1 MFPSV
6 FTDSTFK
13 KRKKDKKDFF
23 SWRALLRM
31 VNRRMGNR
39 RMGNRSITSL
49 RSRRRQT
56 TVSHSRAG
64 LNTDSRNPC
73 RTASRSNTDNRNLMD
88 SLSRRCRSMVSR
100 GRCRTVSPAM
110 PQPTASQP
118 AVPQPAMPQYAQS
131 QQYGQPQPP
140 MPGNFPSQQAGAA
153 AKNKPP
159 VAIVIGAV
167 AAVVVIA
174 LAAVFFLTNRVSR
187 SDYEEALV
195 QTQALESS
203 YTAINEEFSSAA
215 SATDNDSS
223 SAYDKGKKKL
233 KTFKQ
238 DSDKLAAMKAVKK
251 DKDVKEKYE
260 TFEQN
265 RAKYERHMNDLAQ
278 TMPALMKM
286 THTCTKLPKFDSAD
300 MSSYYR
306 DLSKAL
312 ESCAADAGDLAKV
325 PIKSYAEYGADM
337 QESVSKKK
345 DIVDQMADL
354 NLNDIEYGSA
364 DYEKLQDLHS
374 KMSDIDS
381 PTLDQSD
388 LQKAAKEADLSGS
401 LKDLETTLSEKIK

>member
-13 KRKKDKKDFF
+13 KGKR
-23 SWRALLRM
+23 LR
-31 VNRRMGNR
+31 R
-39 RMGNRSITSL
+39 TFL
-49 RSRRRQT
+49 
-56 TVSHSRAG
+56 
-64 LNTDSRNPC
+64 
-73 RTASRSNTDNRNLMD
+73 TASTPPYGQPQNGQPQYNQ
-88 SLSRRCRSMVSR
+88 
-100 GRCRTVSPAM
+100 P
-110 PQPTASQP
+110 PQPQAPNYSQP
-118 AVPQPAMPQYAQS
+118 QPGGP
-131 QQYGQPQPP
+131 QYGQPQPP

-159 VAIVIGAV
+159 VAIIIGAV

-187 SDYEEALV
+187 SDYEEVLV

-223 SAYDKGKKKL
+223 SAYDEG
-233 KTFKQ
+233 
-238 DSDKLAAMKAVKK
+238 
-251 DKDVKEKYE
+251 
-260 TFEQN
+260 
-265 RAKYERHMNDLAQ
+265 
-278 TMPALMKM
+278 
-286 THTCTKLPKFDSAD
+286 
-300 MSSYYR
+300 
-306 DLSKAL
+306 
-312 ESCAADAGDLAKV
+312 
-325 PIKSYAEYGADM
+325 
-337 QESVSKKK
+337 KKK

-364 DYEKLQDLHS
+364 DYEKLQDLHA

>member
-13 KRKKDKKDFF
+13 KRKKDKKDF
-23 SWRALLRM
+23 SHGEHSSVWSTAEWA
-31 VNRRMGNR
+31 
-39 RMGNRSITSL
+39 TSL

-100 GRCRTVSPAM
+100 GRCRTVKPAM

-159 VAIVIGAV
+159 VAIIIGAV

-223 SAYDKGKKKL
+223 SAYDEGKKKL

-260 TFEQN
+260 TFEQD
-265 RAKYERHMNDLAQ
+265 RAKYERYMNDLAQ

-364 DYEKLQDLHS
+364 DYEKLQDLHA

>member
-1 MFPSV
+1 M
-6 FTDSTFK
+6 
-13 KRKKDKKDFF
+13 
-23 SWRALLRM
+23 
-31 VNRRMGNR
+31 
-39 RMGNRSITSL
+39 
-49 RSRRRQT
+49 
-56 TVSHSRAG
+56 
-64 LNTDSRNPC
+64 
-73 RTASRSNTDNRNLMD
+73 
-88 SLSRRCRSMVSR
+88 
-100 GRCRTVSPAM
+100 
-110 PQPTASQP
+110 
-118 AVPQPAMPQYAQS
+118 
-131 QQYGQPQPP
+131 
-140 MPGNFPSQQAGAA
+140 
-153 AKNKPP
+153 
-159 VAIVIGAV
+159 
-167 AAVVVIA
+167 
-174 LAAVFFLTNRVSR
+174 FFLTNRVSR

-223 SAYDKGKKKL
+223 SAYDEGKKKL

-260 TFEQN
+260 AFERD
-265 RAKYERHMNDLAQ
+265 RAKYERYMNDLAQ

-364 DYEKLQDLHS
+364 DYEKLQDLHA

>member
-1 MFPSV
+1 M
-6 FTDSTFK
+6 TDE
-13 KRKKDKKDFF
+13 RKDQLTAEADGLIEGRNAVIEALRTEASIDKIFIQKGEVDKTLGHIA
-23 SWRALLRM
+23 SKARAAGI
-31 VNRRMGNR
+31 VVVEADRRKLDGM
-39 RMGNRSITSL
+39 
-49 RSRRRQT
+49 SRTHAHQ
-56 TVSHSRAG
+56 G
-64 LNTDSRNPC
+64 
-73 RTASRSNTDNRNLMD
+73 
-88 SLSRRCRSMVSR
+88 
-100 GRCRTVSPAM
+100 
-110 PQPTASQP
+110 
-118 AVPQPAMPQYAQS
+118 
-131 QQYGQPQPP
+131 
-140 MPGNFPSQQAGAA
+140 
-153 AKNKPP
+153 
-159 VAIVIGAV
+159 
-167 AAVVVIA
+167 VIA

-223 SAYDKGKKKL
+223 SAYDEGKKKL

-260 TFEQN
+260 TFERD
-265 RAKYERHMNDLAQ
+265 RAKYERYMNDLAQ

-364 DYEKLQDLHS
+364 DYEKLQDLHA

>member
-1 MFPSV
+1 
-6 FTDSTFK
+6 
-13 KRKKDKKDFF
+13 
-23 SWRALLRM
+23 M
-31 VNRRMGNR
+31 VNR

-100 GRCRTVSPAM
+100 GRCRTVSPPCPSPPRLNRRFHSLRCHNM
-110 PQPTASQP
+110 
-118 AVPQPAMPQYAQS
+118 
-131 QQYGQPQPP
+131 PP
-140 MPGNFPSQQAGAA
+140 MPGNIPSQQAGAA

-159 VAIVIGAV
+159 VAIIIGAV

-223 SAYDKGKKKL
+223 SAYDEGKKKL

-260 TFEQN
+260 TFERD
-265 RAKYERHMNDLAQ
+265 RAKYERYMNDLAQ

-364 DYEKLQDLHS
+364 DYEKLQDLHA

>member
-1 MFPSV
+1 
-6 FTDSTFK
+6 
-13 KRKKDKKDFF
+13 
-23 SWRALLRM
+23 
-31 VNRRMGNR
+31 
-39 RMGNRSITSL
+39 
-49 RSRRRQT
+49 
-56 TVSHSRAG
+56 
-64 LNTDSRNPC
+64 
-73 RTASRSNTDNRNLMD
+73 
-88 SLSRRCRSMVSR
+88 
-100 GRCRTVSPAM
+100 
-110 PQPTASQP
+110 
-118 AVPQPAMPQYAQS
+118 
-131 QQYGQPQPP
+131 

-159 VAIVIGAV
+159 VAIIIGAV

-223 SAYDKGKKKL
+223 SAYDEGKKKL

-260 TFEQN
+260 TFE
-265 RAKYERHMNDLAQ
+265 RDRVKYERYMNDLAQ

-325 PIKSYAEYGADM
+325 PVKSYAEYGADM

-364 DYEKLQDLHS
+364 DYEK
-374 KMSDIDS
+374 
-381 PTLDQSD
+381 
-388 LQKAAKEADLSGS
+388 ASGS
-401 LKDLETTLSEKIK
+401 SCEDVRHRFADPGSVRFAKGREGGRSQRFVEGSGNHAFGEDQVTSKDDCETLPRD

>member
-1 MFPSV
+1 M
-6 FTDSTFK
+6 TDE
-13 KRKKDKKDFF
+13 RKDQLTAEADGLIEGRNAVIQALRTEASIDKIFIQKGEVDKTLGHIA
-23 SWRALLRM
+23 SKARAAGI
-31 VNRRMGNR
+31 VVVEADRRKLDGM
-39 RMGNRSITSL
+39 
-49 RSRRRQT
+49 SRTHAHQ
-56 TVSHSRAG
+56 G
-64 LNTDSRNPC
+64 
-73 RTASRSNTDNRNLMD
+73 
-88 SLSRRCRSMVSR
+88 
-100 GRCRTVSPAM
+100 
-110 PQPTASQP
+110 
-118 AVPQPAMPQYAQS
+118 
-131 QQYGQPQPP
+131 
-140 MPGNFPSQQAGAA
+140 
-153 AKNKPP
+153 
-159 VAIVIGAV
+159 
-167 AAVVVIA
+167 VIA

-223 SAYDKGKKKL
+223 SAYDEGKKKL

-260 TFEQN
+260 TFERD
-265 RAKYERHMNDLAQ
+265 RAKYERYMNDLAQ

-364 DYEKLQDLHS
+364 DYEKLQDLHA

>member
-1 MFPSV
+1 
-6 FTDSTFK
+6 
-13 KRKKDKKDFF
+13 
-23 SWRALLRM
+23 
-31 VNRRMGNR
+31 
-39 RMGNRSITSL
+39 
-49 RSRRRQT
+49 
-56 TVSHSRAG
+56 
-64 LNTDSRNPC
+64 
-73 RTASRSNTDNRNLMD
+73 
-88 SLSRRCRSMVSR
+88 
-100 GRCRTVSPAM
+100 
-110 PQPTASQP
+110 
-118 AVPQPAMPQYAQS
+118 
-131 QQYGQPQPP
+131 

-159 VAIVIGAV
+159 VAIIIGAV

-195 QTQALESS
+195 QTQALE
-203 YTAINEEFSSAA
+203 FSSAA

-223 SAYDKGKKKL
+223 SAYDEGKKKL

-260 TFEQN
+260 TFERD
-265 RAKYERHMNDLAQ
+265 RAKYERYMNDLAQ

-325 PIKSYAEYGADM
+325 PIKSYAEYGTDM

-364 DYEKLQDLHS
+364 DYEKLQDLHA

>member
-1 MFPSV
+1 
-6 FTDSTFK
+6 
-13 KRKKDKKDFF
+13 
-23 SWRALLRM
+23 
-31 VNRRMGNR
+31 
-39 RMGNRSITSL
+39 
-49 RSRRRQT
+49 
-56 TVSHSRAG
+56 
-64 LNTDSRNPC
+64 
-73 RTASRSNTDNRNLMD
+73 
-88 SLSRRCRSMVSR
+88 
-100 GRCRTVSPAM
+100 
-110 PQPTASQP
+110 
-118 AVPQPAMPQYAQS
+118 
-131 QQYGQPQPP
+131 

-159 VAIVIGAV
+159 VAIIIGAV

-203 YTAINEEFSSAA
+203 YTAINEEFSSAS

-223 SAYDKGKKKL
+223 SAYDEGKKKL

-251 DKDVKEKYE
+251 DKDVKEK
-260 TFEQN
+260 
-265 RAKYERHMNDLAQ
+265 HMNDLAQ

-364 DYEKLQDLHS
+364 DYEKLQDLHA

>member
-1 MFPSV
+1 MLAYSV
-6 FTDSTFK
+6 SK
-13 KRKKDKKDFF
+13 YY
-23 SWRALLRM
+23 
-31 VNRRMGNR
+31 
-39 RMGNRSITSL
+39 
-49 RSRRRQT
+49 
-56 TVSHSRAG
+56 
-64 LNTDSRNPC
+64 
-73 RTASRSNTDNRNLMD
+73 
-88 SLSRRCRSMVSR
+88 
-100 GRCRTVSPAM
+100 
-110 PQPTASQP
+110 
-118 AVPQPAMPQYAQS
+118 AV
-131 QQYGQPQPP
+131 
-140 MPGNFPSQQAGAA
+140 
-153 AKNKPP
+153 
-159 VAIVIGAV
+159 
-167 AAVVVIA
+167 
-174 LAAVFFLTNRVSR
+174 TRH
-187 SDYEEALV
+187 
-195 QTQALESS
+195 
-203 YTAINEEFSSAA
+203 TAINEEFSSAS

-223 SAYDKGKKKL
+223 SAYDEGKKKL

-260 TFEQN
+260 TFEQD

>member
-1 MFPSV
+1 
-6 FTDSTFK
+6 
-13 KRKKDKKDFF
+13 
-23 SWRALLRM
+23 
-31 VNRRMGNR
+31 
-39 RMGNRSITSL
+39 
-49 RSRRRQT
+49 
-56 TVSHSRAG
+56 
-64 LNTDSRNPC
+64 
-73 RTASRSNTDNRNLMD
+73 
-88 SLSRRCRSMVSR
+88 
-100 GRCRTVSPAM
+100 
-110 PQPTASQP
+110 
-118 AVPQPAMPQYAQS
+118 
-131 QQYGQPQPP
+131 

-159 VAIVIGAV
+159 VAIIIGAV

-223 SAYDKGKKKL
+223 SAYDEGKKKL

-260 TFEQN
+260 TFEQD
-265 RAKYERHMNDLAQ
+265 RAKYERYMNDLAQ

-312 ESCAADAGDLAKV
+312 VSCAKV

-364 DYEKLQDLHS
+364 DYEKLQDLHA

>member
-23 SWRALLRM
+23 SWRTLLRM
-31 VNRRMGNR
+31 VNR

-100 GRCRTVSPAM
+100 GRCRTVSPPC

-159 VAIVIGAV
+159 VAINPQPRNP
-167 AAVVVIA
+167 
-174 LAAVFFLTNRVSR
+174 TTYRYSERRNRPV
-187 SDYEEALV
+187 LV
-195 QTQALESS
+195 
-203 YTAINEEFSSAA
+203 
-215 SATDNDSS
+215 
-223 SAYDKGKKKL
+223 
-233 KTFKQ
+233 
-238 DSDKLAAMKAVKK
+238 
-251 DKDVKEKYE
+251 
-260 TFEQN
+260 
-265 RAKYERHMNDLAQ
+265 
-278 TMPALMKM
+278 
-286 THTCTKLPKFDSAD
+286 
-300 MSSYYR
+300 
-306 DLSKAL
+306 
-312 ESCAADAGDLAKV
+312 
-325 PIKSYAEYGADM
+325 
-337 QESVSKKK
+337 
-345 DIVDQMADL
+345 
-354 NLNDIEYGSA
+354 GSA
-364 DYEKLQDLHS
+364 FRYVR
-374 KMSDIDS
+374 
-381 PTLDQSD
+381 
-388 LQKAAKEADLSGS
+388 
-401 LKDLETTLSEKIK
+401 

>member
-1 MFPSV
+1 
-6 FTDSTFK
+6 
-13 KRKKDKKDFF
+13 
-23 SWRALLRM
+23 M
-31 VNRRMGNR
+31 VNR

-100 GRCRTVSPAM
+100 GRCRTVSPPCPSPPRLNRRFHSLRCHNM
-110 PQPTASQP
+110 PNRNNTVSRNRQCSATFLPSKP
-118 AVPQPAMPQYAQS
+118 VPRPKISRRSPLSSARWPH
-131 QQYGQPQPP
+131 
-140 MPGNFPSQQAGAA
+140 
-153 AKNKPP
+153 
-159 VAIVIGAV
+159 
-167 AAVVVIA
+167 VVIA
-174 LAAVFFLTNRVSR
+174 LAAVFSLTNRVSR

-203 YTAINEEFSSAA
+203 YTAINEEFSSAS

-223 SAYDKGKKKL
+223 SAYDEGKKKL

-260 TFEQN
+260 TFEQD
-265 RAKYERHMNDLAQ
+265 RAKYERYMNDLAQ

-306 DLSKAL
+306 DLSKAF
-312 ESCAADAGDLAKV
+312 ESCAADAGELAKV

-364 DYEKLQDLHS
+364 DYEKLQDLHA

>member
-1 MFPSV
+1 
-6 FTDSTFK
+6 
-13 KRKKDKKDFF
+13 
-23 SWRALLRM
+23 M
-31 VNRRMGNR
+31 VNR

-64 LNTDSRNPC
+64 LNTDSRN
-73 RTASRSNTDNRNLMD
+73 RQ
-88 SLSRRCRSMVSR
+88 
-100 GRCRTVSPAM
+100 SPATFL
-110 PQPTASQP
+110 PSKP
-118 AVPQPAMPQYAQS
+118 APRP
-131 QQYGQPQPP
+131 
-140 MPGNFPSQQAGAA
+140 
-153 AKNKPP
+153 KNKPP
-159 VAIVIGAV
+159 VAIIIGAV

-223 SAYDKGKKKL
+223 SAYDEG
-233 KTFKQ
+233 
-238 DSDKLAAMKAVKK
+238 
-251 DKDVKEKYE
+251 
-260 TFEQN
+260 
-265 RAKYERHMNDLAQ
+265 
-278 TMPALMKM
+278 
-286 THTCTKLPKFDSAD
+286 
-300 MSSYYR
+300 
-306 DLSKAL
+306 
-312 ESCAADAGDLAKV
+312 
-325 PIKSYAEYGADM
+325 
-337 QESVSKKK
+337 KKK

-364 DYEKLQDLHS
+364 DYEKLQDLHA

>member
-1 MFPSV
+1 ME
-6 FTDSTFK
+6 
-13 KRKKDKKDFF
+13 
-23 SWRALLRM
+23 
-31 VNRRMGNR
+31 
-39 RMGNRSITSL
+39 
-49 RSRRRQT
+49 
-56 TVSHSRAG
+56 
-64 LNTDSRNPC
+64 NTPPYGQPQNGQPQYNQPPQPQAPNYSQPQPGGPQYGQPQPMPYGQPQQYGQPQPDGQPQPP
-73 RTASRSNTDNRNLMD
+73 MPQYGQPQP
-88 SLSRRCRSMVSR
+88 MPY
-100 GRCRTVSPAM
+100 GQPAM

-140 MPGNFPSQQAGAA
+140 MPGNFPSQQAVAA

-159 VAIVIGAV
+159 VAIIIGAV

-223 SAYDKGKKKL
+223 SAYDEGKKKL

-260 TFEQN
+260 TFEQD
-265 RAKYERHMNDLAQ
+265 RAKYERYMNDLAQ

-312 ESCAADAGDLAKV
+312 ESCATDAGDLAKV

>member
-13 KRKKDKKDFF
+13 KGKR
-23 SWRALLRM
+23 LR
-31 VNRRMGNR
+31 R
-39 RMGNRSITSL
+39 TFL
-49 RSRRRQT
+49 
-56 TVSHSRAG
+56 
-64 LNTDSRNPC
+64 
-73 RTASRSNTDNRNLMD
+73 TASTPPYGQPQNGQPQYNQ
-88 SLSRRCRSMVSR
+88 
-100 GRCRTVSPAM
+100 P
-110 PQPTASQP
+110 PQPQAPNYSQP
-118 AVPQPAMPQYAQS
+118 QPGGP
-131 QQYGQPQPP
+131 QYGQPQPP

-159 VAIVIGAV
+159 VAIIIGAV

-187 SDYEEALV
+187 SDYEEVLV

-223 SAYDKGKKKL
+223 SAYDEG
-233 KTFKQ
+233 
-238 DSDKLAAMKAVKK
+238 
-251 DKDVKEKYE
+251 
-260 TFEQN
+260 
-265 RAKYERHMNDLAQ
+265 
-278 TMPALMKM
+278 
-286 THTCTKLPKFDSAD
+286 
-300 MSSYYR
+300 
-306 DLSKAL
+306 
-312 ESCAADAGDLAKV
+312 
-325 PIKSYAEYGADM
+325 
-337 QESVSKKK
+337 KKK

>member
-13 KRKKDKKDFF
+13 KGKR
-23 SWRALLRM
+23 LR
-31 VNRRMGNR
+31 R
-39 RMGNRSITSL
+39 TFL
-49 RSRRRQT
+49 T
-56 TVSHSRAG
+56 A
-64 LNTDSRNPC
+64 NTPPYGQPQNGQPQY
-73 RTASRSNTDNRNLMD
+73 NQ
-88 SLSRRCRSMVSR
+88 
-100 GRCRTVSPAM
+100 P
-110 PQPTASQP
+110 PQPQAPNYSQP
-118 AVPQPAMPQYAQS
+118 QPGGP
-131 QQYGQPQPP
+131 QYGQPQPP

-159 VAIVIGAV
+159 VAIIIGAV

-187 SDYEEALV
+187 SDYEEVLV

-223 SAYDKGKKKL
+223 SAYDEG
-233 KTFKQ
+233 
-238 DSDKLAAMKAVKK
+238 
-251 DKDVKEKYE
+251 
-260 TFEQN
+260 
-265 RAKYERHMNDLAQ
+265 
-278 TMPALMKM
+278 
-286 THTCTKLPKFDSAD
+286 
-300 MSSYYR
+300 
-306 DLSKAL
+306 
-312 ESCAADAGDLAKV
+312 
-325 PIKSYAEYGADM
+325 
-337 QESVSKKK
+337 KKK

-364 DYEKLQDLHS
+364 DYEKLQDLHA

>member
-1 MFPSV
+1 M
-6 FTDSTFK
+6 
-13 KRKKDKKDFF
+13 
-23 SWRALLRM
+23 A
-31 VNRRMGNR
+31 
-39 RMGNRSITSL
+39 
-49 RSRRRQT
+49 
-56 TVSHSRAG
+56 
-64 LNTDSRNPC
+64 NTPPYGQPQNGQPQYNQPPQLQAPNYSQPQPGGPQYGQPQPMPYGQPQQYGQSQPYGQPQPPMPQYGQPRP
-73 RTASRSNTDNRNLMD
+73 MPY
-88 SLSRRCRSMVSR
+88 
-100 GRCRTVSPAM
+100 GQPAM

-159 VAIVIGAV
+159 VAIIIGAV

-174 LAAVFFLTNRVSR
+174 LAAVFSLTNRVSR
-187 SDYEEALV
+187 SDHEEALV

-223 SAYDKGKKKL
+223 SAYDEGKKKL

-260 TFEQN
+260 TFEQD
-265 RAKYERHMNDLAQ
+265 RAKYERYMNDLAQ

>member
-1 MFPSV
+1 M
-6 FTDSTFK
+6 
-13 KRKKDKKDFF
+13 
-23 SWRALLRM
+23 A
-31 VNRRMGNR
+31 
-39 RMGNRSITSL
+39 
-49 RSRRRQT
+49 
-56 TVSHSRAG
+56 
-64 LNTDSRNPC
+64 NTPPYGQPQNGQPQY
-73 RTASRSNTDNRNLMD
+73 NQ
-88 SLSRRCRSMVSR
+88 
-100 GRCRTVSPAM
+100 P
-110 PQPTASQP
+110 PQPQAPNYSQP
-118 AVPQPAMPQYAQS
+118 QPGGP
-131 QQYGQPQPP
+131 QYGQPQPP

-159 VAIVIGAV
+159 VAIIIGAV

-223 SAYDKGKKKL
+223 SAYDEGKKKL

-260 TFEQN
+260 TFE
-265 RAKYERHMNDLAQ
+265 RDRVKYERYMN
-278 TMPALMKM
+278 
-286 THTCTKLPKFDSAD
+286 
-300 MSSYYR
+300 
-306 DLSKAL
+306 
-312 ESCAADAGDLAKV
+312 DLAKV
-325 PIKSYAEYGADM
+325 PVKSYAEYGADM

>member
-23 SWRALLRM
+23 SWRTLLRM
-31 VNRRMGNR
+31 VNR

-118 AVPQPAMPQYAQS
+118 AVPQPALPQYAQS

-159 VAIVIGAV
+159 VAIIIGAV

-260 TFEQN
+260 TFEQD

>member
-1 MFPSV
+1 M
-6 FTDSTFK
+6 
-13 KRKKDKKDFF
+13 
-23 SWRALLRM
+23 A
-31 VNRRMGNR
+31 
-39 RMGNRSITSL
+39 
-49 RSRRRQT
+49 
-56 TVSHSRAG
+56 
-64 LNTDSRNPC
+64 NTPPYGQPQNGQPQY
-73 RTASRSNTDNRNLMD
+73 NQ
-88 SLSRRCRSMVSR
+88 
-100 GRCRTVSPAM
+100 P
-110 PQPTASQP
+110 PQPQAPNYSQP
-118 AVPQPAMPQYAQS
+118 QPGGL
-131 QQYGQPQPP
+131 QYGQPQPP

-159 VAIVIGAV
+159 VAIIIGAV

-223 SAYDKGKKKL
+223 SAYDEG
-233 KTFKQ
+233 
-238 DSDKLAAMKAVKK
+238 
-251 DKDVKEKYE
+251 
-260 TFEQN
+260 
-265 RAKYERHMNDLAQ
+265 
-278 TMPALMKM
+278 
-286 THTCTKLPKFDSAD
+286 
-300 MSSYYR
+300 
-306 DLSKAL
+306 
-312 ESCAADAGDLAKV
+312 
-325 PIKSYAEYGADM
+325 
-337 QESVSKKK
+337 KKK

-364 DYEKLQDLHS
+364 DYEKLQDLHA

>member
-1 MFPSV
+1 
-6 FTDSTFK
+6 
-13 KRKKDKKDFF
+13 
-23 SWRALLRM
+23 
-31 VNRRMGNR
+31 
-39 RMGNRSITSL
+39 
-49 RSRRRQT
+49 
-56 TVSHSRAG
+56 
-64 LNTDSRNPC
+64 
-73 RTASRSNTDNRNLMD
+73 
-88 SLSRRCRSMVSR
+88 
-100 GRCRTVSPAM
+100 
-110 PQPTASQP
+110 
-118 AVPQPAMPQYAQS
+118 
-131 QQYGQPQPP
+131 

-159 VAIVIGAV
+159 VAIIIGAV

-174 LAAVFFLTNRVSR
+174 LAAVFSLTNRVSR
-187 SDYEEALV
+187 SDHEEALV

-203 YTAINEEFSSAA
+203 YTAINEKFSSAA

-223 SAYDKGKKKL
+223 SAYDEGKKKL

-260 TFEQN
+260 TFEQD
-265 RAKYERHMNDLAQ
+265 RAKYERYMNDLAQ

-325 PIKSYAEYGADM
+325 PVKSYAEYGADM

-364 DYEKLQDLHS
+364 DYEKLQDLHT
-374 KMSDIDS
+374 KVSDIDS

>member
-1 MFPSV
+1 M
-6 FTDSTFK
+6 
-13 KRKKDKKDFF
+13 
-23 SWRALLRM
+23 A
-31 VNRRMGNR
+31 
-39 RMGNRSITSL
+39 
-49 RSRRRQT
+49 
-56 TVSHSRAG
+56 
-64 LNTDSRNPC
+64 NTPPYGQPQNGQPQY
-73 RTASRSNTDNRNLMD
+73 NQ
-88 SLSRRCRSMVSR
+88 
-100 GRCRTVSPAM
+100 P
-110 PQPTASQP
+110 PQPQAPNYSQP
-118 AVPQPAMPQYAQS
+118 QPGGP
-131 QQYGQPQPP
+131 QYGQPQPP

-159 VAIVIGAV
+159 VAIIIGAV

-223 SAYDKGKKKL
+223 SAYDEGKKKL

-260 TFEQN
+260 TFE
-265 RAKYERHMNDLAQ
+265 RDRVKYERYMNDLAQ

-312 ESCAADAGDLAKV
+312 ESCAADAGVWPRFPSSPMPSMARICRKASARRRTLWIRW
-325 PIKSYAEYGADM
+325 PI
-337 QESVSKKK
+337 
-345 DIVDQMADL
+345 
-354 NLNDIEYGSA
+354 
-364 DYEKLQDLHS
+364 
-374 KMSDIDS
+374 
-381 PTLDQSD
+381 
-388 LQKAAKEADLSGS
+388 
-401 LKDLETTLSEKIK
+401 